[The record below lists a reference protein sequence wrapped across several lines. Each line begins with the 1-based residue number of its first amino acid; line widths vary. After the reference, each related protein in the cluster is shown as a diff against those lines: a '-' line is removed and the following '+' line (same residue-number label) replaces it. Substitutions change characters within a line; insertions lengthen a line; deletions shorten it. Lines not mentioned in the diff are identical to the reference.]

1 MSDQKPSGMT
11 GGCLCEAV
19 RYSVS
24 GDPVAQA
31 VCHCTNCQKQS
42 GSAFSIIIGFPD
54 AAVNLEGE
62 LTTYAD
68 HGESGNVVG
77 RKFCGKCGSPILSE
91 VAVTPGITWIKAGT
105 LDDPKHLA
113 PSMHVWGKSKQDW
126 VETGDVPC
134 FATNPE

>member
-1 MSDQKPSGMT
+1 MSEQTSATRT

-19 RYSVS
+19 RYTVS

-31 VCHCTNCQKQS
+31 VCHCTHCQKQS

-54 AAVNLEGE
+54 AAVSVEGD
-62 LTTYAD
+62 LTIYAD
-68 HGESGNVVG
+68 QGESGNPVG
-77 RKFCGKCGSPILSE
+77 RRFCGKCGSPIISD

-113 PSMHVWGKSKQDW
+113 PAMHVWGKSKQDW
-126 VETGDVPC
+126 VKTGDVPC
-134 FATNPE
+134 FAENPD